1 MKFITIC
8 FVLLLVSVPLVTF
21 SNEIM
26 TIELT
31 DGSVI
36 SGEVVSLIRGMYTI
50 KSNDLGTLKIEE
62 SKIKV
67 IRSNAPSVKSV
78 GQNTEIKDQMESMQA
93 IMMNNPEVLSIILS
107 LKDDPKF
114 QAVLRDPDVMS
125 AVQAGDIATL
135 SKNSKFMSLLDD
147 PRVQQI
153 GGKVK

>member
-36 SGEVVSLIRGMYTI
+36 TGEVVSLIRGMYTI

-114 QAVLRDPDVMS
+114 QTVLRDPDVMS